1 MNNTF
6 DYNSTPVE
14 PVYDDVNEEP
24 ENNYNNNVNNA
35 ETVVSEP
42 TLKDII
48 SMVRKCADDIEKQ
61 GFELD
66 SEEFDFQDIYQVIFK
81 IKKK

>member
-1 MNNTF
+1 
-6 DYNSTPVE
+6 
-14 PVYDDVNEEP
+14 
-24 ENNYNNNVNNA
+24 
-35 ETVVSEP
+35 
-42 TLKDII
+42 
-48 SMVRKCADDIEKQ
+48 MVRKCADDIEKQ